1 MHTSVASIHCIL
13 YAVGDTRKGKTGAAE
28 NNVQPHPSAVARQ
41 SSKCKVQLTDVLHAR
56 CVVSGRLQV
65 FLGYRDYAFVY
76 WLHTF
81 FCTVVAFIV
90 YQDIH
95 EQPPLA
101 GNSCNHTGLDV

>member
-1 MHTSVASIHCIL
+1 MHTLVASIHCIL

-41 SSKCKVQLTDVLHAR
+41 SSKCKLQLTDVLHAR

-65 FLGYRDYAFVY
+65 QRLCICLLVAYI
-76 WLHTF
+76 

-101 GNSCNHTGLDV
+101 GNSCIHTGLDV